1 MIIKILKI
9 LMPAL
14 AVFVGTYPFKYF
26 FGDRNF
32 GLLQFKTEAVLTS
45 PFWNIGFYSHI
56 IPGGIALLIG
66 WIQFNKRIRTKRLTW
81 HRAIG
86 KVYVCAAL
94 LSSLAGIYI
103 ACYATG
109 GIIASSGFICLG
121 LFWFYSTY
129 KGYSLIREKNIDAH
143 QEMMIYSYAAC
154 LAAVT
159 LRIYLPI
166 LSFVFH
172 DFIKAYLMVAWI
184 SWLPNLAAA
193 FYIIKQRKSGTKT
206 VLQADGA

>member
-1 MIIKILKI
+1 M
-9 LMPAL
+9 
-14 AVFVGTYPFKYF
+14 
-26 FGDRNF
+26 
-32 GLLQFKTEAVLTS
+32 
-45 PFWNIGFYSHI
+45 
-56 IPGGIALLIG
+56 
-66 WIQFNKRIRTKRLTW
+66 
-81 HRAIG
+81 
-86 KVYVCAAL
+86 
-94 LSSLAGIYI
+94 
-103 ACYATG
+103 
-109 GIIASSGFICLG
+109 
-121 LFWFYSTY
+121 
-129 KGYSLIREKNIDAH
+129 DAH
-143 QEMMIYSYAAC
+143 REMMIYSYAAC